1 MEGIV
6 PEPRGHDQQS
16 YSFWWW
22 GGPPPSG
29 MEEDVRISLP
39 TWLSCILQIM
49 LMPPQKPLRES
60 TSISTEQE
68 AELKEWKENL
78 EKQIEN
84 VHYVF
89 NIERYLMLPIIYK
102 INFRVNSYLTLYLLS
117 DTNALFLTQNSSL
130 LIFFGLSLVHFSLEN
145 STLNSGKK

>member
-1 MEGIV
+1 
-6 PEPRGHDQQS
+6 
-16 YSFWWW
+16 
-22 GGPPPSG
+22 

-49 LMPPQKPLRES
+49 LMSPQKPLRES

-84 VHYVF
+84 VQYVF
-89 NIERYLMLPIIYK
+89 NIERSLMLPIIYK

>member
-1 MEGIV
+1 
-6 PEPRGHDQQS
+6 
-16 YSFWWW
+16 
-22 GGPPPSG
+22 
-29 MEEDVRISLP
+29 
-39 TWLSCILQIM
+39 M

-84 VHYVF
+84 VQYVF
-89 NIERYLMLPIIYK
+89 NIERSLMLPIIYK